1 MSDDS
6 DVSTNGS
13 LVYAL
18 SFGGTVA
25 PSSAT
30 VNGVTFSPFTIP
42 GGFPTT
48 VTVGNVT
55 LTESPGNLFA
65 YNTFGSASAP
75 FSNLS
80 SGHQTL
86 LGSGAHA
93 NVAPSI
99 TVSLNGLTNGQDYEG
114 KWWTNNAANITPE
127 FGGGFTNTTATA
139 INSVTLDANTTN
151 AVGGLGQYAIGTF
164 TASGTTQAFLLEE
177 TSGGFNPLISAMQ
190 VRAVPE
196 PSLTLLGLAAAVG
209 GSLVWRRRSRP
220 VTDR

>member
-1 MSDDS
+1 M
-6 DVSTNGS
+6 
-13 LVYAL
+13 
-18 SFGGTVA
+18 
-25 PSSAT
+25 
-30 VNGVTFSPFTIP
+30 NGVTFSPFTIP

-48 VTVGNVT
+48 VTVGSVT

-80 SGHQTL
+80 SGYQTL
-86 LGSGAHA
+86 LGSGAYA
-93 NVAPSI
+93 DLAPSI
-99 TVSLNGLTNGQDYEG
+99 TVSLNGLTNGQEYEVQ
-114 KWWTNNAANITPE
+114 WWTNNSANITPQ
-127 FGGGFTNTTATA
+127 FGSGFTNTTATA

-151 AVGGLGQYAIGTF
+151 TVGGLGQYAIGMF

-177 TSGGFNPLISAMQ
+177 TSGGFNPLINAMQ

-220 VTDR
+220 VTGR